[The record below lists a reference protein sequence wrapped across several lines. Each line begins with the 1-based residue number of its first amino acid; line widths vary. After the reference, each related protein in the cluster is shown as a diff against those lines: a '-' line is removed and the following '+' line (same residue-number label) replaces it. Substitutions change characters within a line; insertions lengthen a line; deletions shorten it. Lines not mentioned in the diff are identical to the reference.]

1 MATFDDIPVGVL
13 FINGGSFHFAKRE
26 DGGVAAIRLDFVI
39 DLESTQ
45 EDADE
50 ALGLSFLSW
59 ESHFGKSWKMNCKW
73 HPLVNYILYS
83 VFMENHHHFKW
94 ENSL

>member
-50 ALGLSFLSW
+50 ALGVSFFLM
-59 ESHFGKSWKMNCKW
+59 GKSFWK
-73 HPLVNYILYS
+73 V
-83 VFMENHHHFKW
+83 MED
-94 ENSL
+94 EL